1 MEALQ
6 GLADGFAAAITPTNL
21 FWAFFGVVA
30 GTLVGVLPGL
40 GPPATIAILLPLSI
54 NLEPATG
61 LIMMAGIYY
70 GAKYGGS
77 TTSILLNIPGEDASV
92 VTAIDGYQMAR
103 QGRAG
108 AALGIAAIG
117 SFIAGTVGLIG
128 LTFLAPVVAQL
139 AIVFG
144 PPEYASLMLL
154 GLSLVMILAGASK
167 TKAVISGLVGF
178 LLSTIGLDLF
188 TGSTCFTMGQI
199 ELANGVEF
207 VALSI
212 GIFALGEVMV
222 NVEEETGHELFK
234 VPKKLKELFPT
245 KKDFKDSA
253 GAIAQGSVLG
263 FFIGALPGAGST
275 VASFISYTVAKRFS
289 RHPEEYGKGAIAG
302 VAAPE
307 AANNSATAG
316 AFVPLLTLGIPGSAT
331 TAIMLGA
338 LFLYGLQPGPLFF
351 TENPDVVWP
360 IIASMYIGNVM
371 LVLLNLPLVPVF
383 ASILRIPYYIMY
395 PAIVVISFVGV
406 YSINGSMFDV
416 ILLVIFGLLGYVM
429 RKVGLP
435 TAPLVLAF
443 VLGPLFEQAV
453 RRSMVLSQGS
463 PEIFVTRPW
472 SVVFLVV
479 TALMIVGPVL
489 SQMRKRRPTSSQ
501 SDEVPP
507 NDEDG
512 DGVAKKPDEF
522 RSNV

>member
-1 MEALQ
+1 MSEALT
-6 GLADGFAAAITPTNL
+6 GLMDGFAAALTPTNL
-21 FWAFFGVVA
+21 FWAFFGVTA

-40 GPPATIAILLPLSI
+40 GPPATIAILLPLSV
-54 NLEPATG
+54 NLDPATG

-108 AALGIAAIG
+108 PALGIAAIG
-117 SFIAGTVGLIG
+117 SFIAGTLGLIA
-128 LTFLAPVVAQL
+128 LTFMAPLVAELAV
-139 AIVFG
+139 IFG

-154 GLSLVMILAGASK
+154 GLSLVVLLAGRSK
-167 TKAVISGLVGF
+167 IKAVISGLLGF

-188 TGSTCFTMGQI
+188 SGSTRFTMGQV
-199 ELANGVEF
+199 ELSNGVEF

-212 GIFALGEVMV
+212 GLFALGEVMV
-222 NVEEETGHELFK
+222 NVEEETGHQLFT
-234 VPKKLKELFPT
+234 VPSKLKELFPS

-253 GAIAQGSVLG
+253 GAIAQGSVVG
-263 FFIGALPGAGST
+263 FFLGVLPGAGST
-275 VASFISYTVAKRFS
+275 VASFVSYTLAKRFS
-289 RHPEEYGKGAIAG
+289 RHPEEFGKGAIAG

-360 IIASMYIGNVM
+360 IIASMYIGNVI
-371 LVLLNLPLVPVF
+371 LVMLNLPLVPVF

-395 PAIVVISFVGV
+395 PAIVIISVVGV
-406 YSINGSMFDV
+406 YSINNSMFDV
-416 ILLVIFGLLGYVM
+416 GLLVAAGLLGYVM
-429 RKVGLP
+429 RKIDLP

-453 RRSMVLSQGS
+453 RRSLIISQGDLT
-463 PEIFVTRPW
+463 IFFTRPW
-472 SVVFLVV
+472 SVVFLVLTLVIAIGPALIPQWRKELV
-479 TALMIVGPVL
+479 TADA
-489 SQMRKRRPTSSQ
+489 
-501 SDEVPP
+501 DE
-507 NDEDG
+507 
-512 DGVAKKPDEF
+512 
-522 RSNV
+522 